1 MTASALHMHSDEHV
15 AHANESQAT
24 HAYRAPCDVALRSLV
39 ICDACGKRVT
49 LQTLHYRH
57 VCFPSVQRVRQATVD
72 AQLAVN
78 NRAEAIVEEEK
89 ANKYARFFMR

>member
-1 MTASALHMHSDEHV
+1 MHSDDNERV
-15 AHANESQAT
+15 AHANESQAAD
-24 HAYRAPCDVALRSLV
+24 AYRAPCNVTLRSLV

-49 LQTLHYRH
+49 LHTLRYRH

-78 NRAEAIVEEEK
+78 KRAEAIAEEEK

>member
-1 MTASALHMHSDEHV
+1 MYSNDGEQV
-15 AHANESQAT
+15 AHANESQAVD
-24 HAYRAPCDVALRSLV
+24 AYRAPCNVALRSLV

-49 LQTLHYRH
+49 LHTLRYRH

-78 NRAEAIVEEEK
+78 KRAEAIVEEEK
-89 ANKYARFFMR
+89 ANKYARFFLR